1 MLRFK
6 LIVRIQQTSTEIS
19 LPLGEFGFGREPS
32 NDLQIPDPRVSRRHG
47 KFISSS
53 EECQL
58 VDLGSA
64 NGTFVN
70 GEQLQPNIPVTLADR
85 AEIKV
90 GDAIL
95 VLAHE
100 LVKEAT
106 AAPPLEPTGQRPKP
120 PAPSPAAAQPPTGEL
135 KPAPEKPPAPK
146 AEPPAKP
153 PEIKAQPPAKPPAAP
168 QKAAKPP
175 SPPAPKAPAPAPSA
189 AKPPQRPIPGLEQ
202 HSLRLIQY
210 LPDIYRTDFISR
222 FLALFESI
230 LLPIEWNIDNFD
242 LFLDPDTAPSD
253 FLPWLA
259 SWFGVPFDS
268 TWSEEKRR
276 LYLKEAHL
284 IYARR
289 GTRWALSRLLE
300 IYTGA
305 KPEILEFV
313 QGKDPLHFIVRLP
326 LKAGQVNSEVLM
338 RLVDDHKP
346 AHTSYEVEF
355 AK

>member
-6 LIVRIQQTSTEIS
+6 LIVRIQQASTEIR
-19 LPLGEFGFGREPS
+19 LPVGEFGFGREPG

-47 KFISSS
+47 KFITSA

-70 GEQLQPNIPVTLADR
+70 GEQIQPSLPVSLPDQ

-90 GDAIL
+90 GDAVL
-95 VLAHE
+95 VLVHE
-100 LVKEAT
+100 QIKEA
-106 AAPPLEPTGQRPKP
+106 AVPPSDEPTGHRPKP
-120 PAPSPAAAQPPTGEL
+120 PAPPAGVEPPTGA
-135 KPAPEKPPAPK
+135 KAAAAPKPPAPK
-146 AEPPAKP
+146 AEPPVEP
-153 PEIKAQPPAKPPAAP
+153 PEPKAAPPPKPPAAP
-168 QKAAKPP
+168 QKTAKPP
-175 SPPAPKAPAPAPSA
+175 APPAPPPPAP
-189 AKPPQRPIPGLEQ
+189 PQVSPTPGAVPGLERY
-202 HSLRLIQY
+202 SLRLINF
-210 LPDIYRTDFISR
+210 LPDIYRTDFMSR

-242 LFLDPDTAPSD
+242 LYLDTETAPAG
-253 FLPWLA
+253 FLHWLA
-259 SWFGVPFDS
+259 SWFGVPFDD

-276 LYLKEAHL
+276 QYLKDAHL

-300 IYTGA
+300 IYTGVR
-305 KPEILEFV
+305 PEIQEFV
-313 QGKDPLHFIVRLP
+313 EGKDPLYFKVRLP
-326 LKAGQVNSEVLM
+326 LKADQVNSEVLL
-338 RLVDDHKP
+338 RLIDDHKP

>member
-6 LIVRIQQTSTEIS
+6 LIVRIQQTSAEIS
-19 LPLGEFGFGREPS
+19 LPPGEFGFGRDPV

-70 GEQLQPNIPVTLADR
+70 GEQLQPNIPATLPDR

-90 GDAIL
+90 GDAVL
-95 VLAHE
+95 VLVHE
-100 LVKEAT
+100 EVKES
-106 AAPPLEPTGQRPKP
+106 AALPVESTSQRPKP
-120 PAPSPAAAQPPTGEL
+120 SAPPTAAGAAQGTEQPPAA
-135 KPAPEKPPAPK
+135 PE
-146 AEPPAKP
+146 AEPPAAP
-153 PEIKAQPPAKPPAAP
+153 PEIRAKAPAKPPAAP
-168 QKAAKPP
+168 QKAEKPP
-175 SPPAPKAPAPAPSA
+175 SPPAPPPPAPPVSSPLPGA
-189 AKPPQRPIPGLEQ
+189 IPGLEQ
-202 HSLRLIQY
+202 HSVRLIDY

-242 LFLDPDTAPSD
+242 LYLDPETAPAG

-259 SWFGVPFDS
+259 GWFGVPFDN

-305 KPEILEFV
+305 KPDILEFV
-313 QGKDPLHFIVRLP
+313 EGKDPLYFKVRLP
-326 LKAGQVNSEVLM
+326 LKAGQVNSEVLL
-338 RLVDDHKP
+338 RLIDDHKP
-346 AHTSYEVEF
+346 AHTTYEVEF

>member
-19 LPLGEFGFGREPS
+19 LPLGEFGFGREPT
-32 NDLQIPDPRVSRRHG
+32 NDLQIPDARVSRRHG
-47 KFISSS
+47 KFISTA

-58 VDLGSA
+58 MDLGSA
-64 NGTFVN
+64 NGTFLN
-70 GEQLQPNIPVTLADR
+70 GEQLQPNIAVAVPDR

-95 VLAHE
+95 VLMHE
-100 LVKEAT
+100 QVKEAT
-106 AAPPLEPTGQRPKP
+106 AAPPVEPTGQRPRP
-120 PAPSPAAAQPPTGEL
+120 PAPPSAAPPPTGEL
-135 KPAPEKPPAPK
+135 KPAQEKPPAPK
-146 AEPPAKP
+146 AEPPARP
-153 PEIKAQPPAKPPAAP
+153 PVVKAQPPAMPPAAP

-175 SPPAPKAPAPAPSA
+175 SPPVPKAPAPPA
-189 AKPPQRPIPGLEQ
+189 AKPPQEPIPGLEL

-230 LLPIEWNIDNFD
+230 LMPIEWNIDNFD
-242 LFLDPDTAPSD
+242 LYLDPATAPCE

-268 TWSEEKRR
+268 TWSEDKRR

-300 IYTGA
+300 IYTHA
-305 KPEILEFV
+305 KPEILEFI
-313 QGKDPLHFIVRLP
+313 QGKDPLYFQVRLP
-326 LKAGQVNSEVLM
+326 LKAEQVNSEVLM
-338 RLVDDHKP
+338 RLIDDHKP

-355 AK
+355 AR